1 MKKSFVIVLLLFS
14 PSLLVAQHLELGHLG
29 LRGKV
34 KSSLEQFNDGKYASV
49 FRTFEED
56 GRLTALGIKRKTTAN
71 TWDDYFSGFIY
82 HDDHRLQLM
91 QTKKNKKAI
100 KLEEY
105 EHSGDTL
112 IVTITT
118 EEKVRTEKRF
128 FDKKNRKYYWI
139 TPKITSIL
147 EFDENYLPKFYKKIT
162 PLGDMESRYETKLLK
177 KDEQGNW
184 IEVEMT
190 YNVLSTRVMKK
201 VTWKREL
208 VYY

>member
-1 MKKSFVIVLLLFS
+1 M
-14 PSLLVAQHLELGHLG
+14 
-29 LRGKV
+29 
-34 KSSLEQFNDGKYASV
+34 
-49 FRTFEED
+49 
-56 GRLTALGIKRKTTAN
+56 
-71 TWDDYFSGFIY
+71 
-82 HDDHRLQLM
+82 
-91 QTKKNKKAI
+91 
-100 KLEEY
+100 
-105 EHSGDTL
+105 
-112 IVTITT
+112 TITT

-184 IEVEMT
+184 LEVEMT